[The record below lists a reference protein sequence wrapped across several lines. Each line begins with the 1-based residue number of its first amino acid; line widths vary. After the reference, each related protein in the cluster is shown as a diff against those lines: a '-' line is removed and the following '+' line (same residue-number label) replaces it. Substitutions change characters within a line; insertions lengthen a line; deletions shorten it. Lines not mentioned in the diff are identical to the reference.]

1 MIRWLIRIIDKSNS
15 ATLGEQSASNTT
27 DNQTPGVAGQHHEE
41 SLRWLF
47 SFVRPQKKAILLVL
61 GLSILASATVLLQ
74 PWLTK
79 TLIDDGL
86 LAKDYGMLVQVAMVM
101 IGVGIFN
108 TLLSGFNR
116 YCHTRLSGR
125 ILFAL
130 REDLYQH
137 LQKLSP
143 SFYSQRRIGD
153 LMSRIDGD
161 VAQIQRFAVDALF
174 SSFSSV
180 LGLIGALILM
190 LTLSWKLSLIVA
202 ILIPIEILWLRWMRR
217 KIEVHARAL
226 RERSADLSSF
236 LVETLP
242 AMKFIQ
248 SVGQEDK
255 ESRRLQGLG
264 KNYLDQL
271 LKLQVVE
278 FFTQAIP
285 GTLTSMS
292 RAGVFLIGGL
302 WVIEGQWQLGALIAF
317 STYLGMA
324 IGPVQSL
331 LGLYVSLQRM
341 VVSLDRVMELR
352 LEKVNVDLLDA
363 PAELPDHGGRIE
375 LDGVSF
381 THHKRDNAVL
391 KQASAVI
398 AVGQKVAITGA
409 SGAGKSTLID
419 LLQRHFDPDEG
430 RILCDGI
437 DLKECS
443 LADLRRR
450 IAVVSQEIVLFRGS
464 LTENIRYAYPAASD
478 EQVKGAAIQ
487 AQLGELIAQL
497 PQGMDTLLGER
508 GQQLSGGQK
517 QRIAIARAL
526 LQQPKILV
534 LDEATS
540 AVDEITEREIIASVD
555 RLFQGRTRILISHR
569 SSTLKNADLYLNL
582 DKGELTVTEA
592 SHGNNDKGE
601 A

>member
-1 MIRWLIRIIDKSNS
+1 MVRWLTRIIDNSNR
-15 ATLGEQSASNTT
+15 AGDGENPAF
-27 DNQTPGVAGQHHEE
+27 QHNHEA

-47 SFVRPQKKAILLVL
+47 SFIKPQKKAIFVVL
-61 GLSILASATVLLQ
+61 GLSLLASIMVLLQ

-79 TLIDDGL
+79 MLIDDGL
-86 LAKDYGMLVQVAMVM
+86 LAKDYAMLLQIAGVMVV
-101 IGVGIFN
+101 VGIFN
-108 TLLSGFNR
+108 TVLSGFNR

-125 ILFAL
+125 VLFSL

-174 SSFSSV
+174 ASVSSI
-180 LGLIGALILM
+180 LGLIGATVLM
-190 LTLSWKLSLIVA
+190 LTLSWELSLIVA
-202 ILIPIEILWLRWMRR
+202 VLIPLEVLWLRWMRR
-217 KIEVHARAL
+217 KVEKHTRAL

-248 SVGQEDK
+248 SVGQEAK

-264 KNYLDQL
+264 DSYLNQL
-271 LKLQVVE
+271 LKLQIVE

-285 GTLTSMS
+285 GTLTSIS
-292 RAGVFLIGGL
+292 RAGVFILGGY

-352 LEKVNVDLLDA
+352 AEPVNVDSQLS
-363 PAELPDHGGRIE
+363 PVELPEQGGRLQ
-375 LDGVSF
+375 LDNVSF
-381 THHKRDNAVL
+381 THQKRDQKTL
-391 KQASAVI
+391 SQASVTIEA
-398 AVGQKVAITGA
+398 GQKVAIMGP

-419 LLQRHFDPDEG
+419 LLQRHYDPDEG
-430 RILCDGI
+430 RILCDGV
-437 DLKECS
+437 DLRECS
-443 LADLRRR
+443 LGDLRRR

-464 LTENIRYAYPAASD
+464 LTENIRYAWPAASD
-478 EQVKGAAIQ
+478 EQVKAAAIQ

-497 PQGMDTLLGER
+497 PQGMDTQLGER

-534 LDEATS
+534 MDEATS
-540 AVDEITEREIIASVD
+540 AVDEATEREIIASVD
-555 RLFQGRTRILISHR
+555 LLFQERTRILISHR
-569 SSTLKNADLYLNL
+569 ASTLENADLYLSL
-582 DKGELTVTEA
+582 EQGQLIKVER
-592 SHGNNDKGE
+592 
-601 A
+601 